1 MKTFM
6 RLAIALPLVIAGGV
20 ANADDGAAML
30 AAIEERTVALIEQ
43 VEPSVV
49 SIVRGRVGSDRMTA
63 ERINAFAV
71 PGRVGPGRF
80 NGFPQFPQPS
90 DAEFI
95 PEQFGAGIVI
105 ADEAGTPF
113 ILTSHHVIQGG
124 PVAGQPTSDNA
135 VRIYVRFHDRRGY
148 YASIHASDPRSDLA
162 VLRVDLEALGN
173 DAAAEASEFPKP
185 LELSDTD
192 RYRKGQFVLV
202 LGNPYAVGRDGSTS
216 VGWGLIGNIL
226 RRPAPAGPKWDAEA
240 RKDET
245 IHHYGTLLQLDC
257 RADLGFS
264 GGATVDRN
272 GKLIGVTTALA
283 ALDGYESTAGFAI
296 PIDAGI
302 RRIIGELTLGHE
314 AEYGFL
320 GVQPG
325 DVTAAQLRVLAPD
338 LKHIGGAVRA
348 DSVKAGSPA
357 HRAGVKTGDLIFAI
371 DGRPARM
378 THDLMRDVGLAGP
391 GAELELEIM
400 RLEGSRGE
408 NVPQSVSV
416 RLDKWPVANDEG
428 IVATVP
434 RYEPWHGLRV
444 DYATARQ
451 RFVSPQFEP
460 YPTGVVVLEAGEPI
474 GDDDPV
480 GPGDFIEA
488 VNGQAV
494 ETPEEF
500 YDRVRTAS
508 TVTLRL
514 ADGRQV
520 VVK

>member
-1 MKTFM
+1 MTSFL
-6 RLAIALPLVIAGGV
+6 RLAFTMPLVVAGGA
-20 ANADDGAAML
+20 ANADDAAAML

-49 SIVRGRVGSDRMTA
+49 SIVRGRVGSDRVAA

-71 PGRVGPGRF
+71 PGRIGPGRF

-95 PEQFGAGIVI
+95 PEQFGAGVVI
-105 ADEAGTPF
+105 SDEAGTPF
-113 ILTSHHVIQGG
+113 ILTSHHVVQDG
-124 PVAGQPTSDNA
+124 PVAGQPSPDNT

-148 YASIHASDPRSDLA
+148 YASIHASDPRGDLA
-162 VLRVDLEALGN
+162 VLRIDMEALGGETPAGLN
-173 DAAAEASEFPKP
+173 EIPKP
-185 LELSDTD
+185 LELSDAEQ
-192 RYRKGQFVLV
+192 YRKGQFVLV

-216 VGWGLIGNIL
+216 VGWGLIGNVL
-226 RRPAPAGPKWDAEA
+226 RRPAPAGPMWDAEA

-302 RRIIGELTLGHE
+302 RRIIGELLQGHE

-325 DVTAAQLRVLAPD
+325 DVTAAQLRVLAPE
-338 LKHIGGAVRA
+338 IERAGGAVRA

-357 HRAGVKTGDLIFAI
+357 HRAGVKTGDLILAI

-391 GAELELEIM
+391 GAELELEIV
-400 RLEGSRGE
+400 RLEGGRGG
-408 NVPQSVSV
+408 NVPQTVSV

-428 IVATVP
+428 VVATVP

-444 DYATARQ
+444 DYATSRQ

-460 YPTGVVVLEAGEPI
+460 YPTGVVVLEAGEVI
-474 GDDDPV
+474 GGDDPV

-500 YDRVRTAS
+500 YNRVRTAS